1 MKVGNLVLIKRAS
14 IGVPQGTIGLILES
28 HKPHGGGISEEEIHL
43 LHLIGTGTANHKRRY
58 LSRDLEV
65 ISGSN

>member
-1 MKVGNLVLIKRAS
+1 MQVGNLVRITRAS

-28 HKPHGGGISEEEIHL
+28 HKPPGTSEEAIHL
-43 LHLIGTGTANHKRRY
+43 LHLIGTGTVNHKRRY

-65 ISGSN
+65 ISGTA

>member
-28 HKPHGGGISEEEIHL
+28 HKGHGTSEEAIHL
-43 LHLIGTGTANHKRRY
+43 LHLIGTDTKVHKRRY

-65 ISGSN
+65 ISESR

>member
-1 MKVGNLVLIKRAS
+1 MKVGNLVKIKRAS

-28 HKPHGGGISEEEIHL
+28 HQPPGATVHV
-43 LHLIGTGTANHKRRY
+43 LHLIGTDAKSHKRRY

-65 ISGSN
+65 ISGTA

>member
-14 IGVPQGTIGLILES
+14 IGVPQDTIGLILES
-28 HKPHGGGISEEEIHL
+28 HQWQGTSEEAIHL
-43 LHLIGTGTANHKRRY
+43 LHLIGTATKSHKRRY

-65 ISGSN
+65 INGTA

>member
-1 MKVGNLVLIKRAS
+1 MKVGNLVYIKRAS

-28 HKPHGGGISEEEIHL
+28 HKPPGTSEEAIHL

-65 ISGSN
+65 INGSN

>member
-28 HKPHGGGISEEEIHL
+28 HKPIGGGISEEAIHL
-43 LHLIGTGTANHKRRY
+43 LHLIGTDTKSHKRRY

-65 ISGSN
+65 ISGAA

>member
-1 MKVGNLVLIKRAS
+1 MEVGNLVLIKRAS

-28 HKPHGGGISEEEIHL
+28 HNHDKVGASEEEIHL
-43 LHLIGTGTANHKRRY
+43 LHLIGTGTVNHKRRY

-65 ISGSN
+65 INGAA